1 MNLLPNLVLHNEMG
15 STYSIKDLEHLTGIK
30 AHTLRIW
37 EQRYGIVVP
46 QRTDT
51 NIRYYTDDDLKT
63 LLNVAVLIQK
73 GWRISKV
80 ADLSRDNLNKEV
92 LNLALKDGHFPSQIT
107 RLLQATIDLDEP
119 TFTAILD
126 ACIHEM
132 GENETF
138 TKIIGG
144 FIHQVGV
151 LWQTDAIGV
160 AHEHFASNLI
170 KQKLYTA
177 LDRLPAYVASA
188 KNPGYLVFLPD
199 QEMHEL
205 GLLYVHY
212 ILKSKGESVTYLGQS
227 VPLEYLQ
234 PLLSEK
240 GRWKAVV
247 SIWTTQPDT
256 ESRDAYWE
264 SFEPMLSG
272 VPFWVSGIGSH
283 EWSGK
288 GVLNHARVFPDLRS
302 LCERLL
308 ESISTS

>member
-1 MNLLPNLVLHNEMG
+1 MG

-30 AHTLRIW
+30 PHTLRIW
-37 EQRYGIVVP
+37 EQRYNIVIP
-46 QRTDT
+46 KRTET
-51 NIRYYTDDDLKT
+51 NIRFYTDDDLKR

-80 ADLSRDNLNKEV
+80 ADLSRSELNKQV
-92 LNLALKDGHFPSQIT
+92 LDLALNDGHYPSQIA

-132 GENETF
+132 GEDETF
-138 TKIIGG
+138 TKIVGG

-170 KQKLYTA
+170 KQKLYSA
-177 LDRLPAYVASA
+177 LDRLPARVATA
-188 KNPGYLVFLPD
+188 ENPGYLVFLAD

-212 ILKSKGESVTYLGQS
+212 ILKAQGQSVVYLGQS
-227 VPLEYLQ
+227 VPLIFLK
-234 PLLSEK
+234 PLLEDA
-240 GRWKAVV
+240 GRWKAII
-247 SIWTTQPDT
+247 SIWTTHPDNDN
-256 ESRDAYWE
+256 RDAYWTQLQE
-264 SFEPMLSG
+264 MIGET
-272 VPFWVSGIGSH
+272 PFWVTGIGSH
-283 EWSGK
+283 EWVGK
-288 GVLNHARVFPDLRS
+288 GVRQDAMVYTNLQTLSEALKSQIVIN
-302 LCERLL
+302 
-308 ESISTS
+308 

>member
-1 MNLLPNLVLHNEMG
+1 MEGMG

-51 NIRYYTDDDLKT
+51 NIRYYTDEDLKT

-80 ADLSRDNLNKEV
+80 ADLSRESLNKEV
-92 LNLALKDGHFPSQIT
+92 LDLALNDGHFPSQIT

-138 TKIIGG
+138 TKIVGG

-177 LDRLPAYVASA
+177 LDRLPAYVASQ
-188 KNPGYLVFLPD
+188 KNPGYLVYLPD

-212 ILKSKGESVTYLGQS
+212 ILKAKGESVVYLGQS
-227 VPLEYLQ
+227 VPLEYLE
-234 PLLSEK
+234 PLLREV
-240 GRWKAVV
+240 GRWKSVV
-247 SIWTTQPDT
+247 SIWTTNPDIDRR
-256 ESRDAYWE
+256 ESYWE
-264 SFEPMLSG
+264 QLEPMLAG
-272 VPFWVSGIGSH
+272 VPFWVSGIGTH
-283 EWSGK
+283 EWPGK
-288 GVLNHARVFPDLRS
+288 GVKQDARVFPDLRS
-302 LCERLL
+302 LCEGLL
-308 ESISTS
+308 EPATTH

>member
-1 MNLLPNLVLHNEMG
+1 MG

-37 EQRYGIVVP
+37 EQRYSIVVP

-51 NIRYYTDDDLKT
+51 NIRYYTDEDLKT

-80 ADLSRDNLNKEV
+80 ADLSREDLNREV
-92 LNLALKDGHFPSQIT
+92 LNLALNDGHYPSQIT

-138 TKIIGG
+138 TKIVGG

-177 LDRLPAYVASA
+177 LDGLPAYVASP

-212 ILKSKGESVTYLGQS
+212 ILKAQGESVVYLGQS

-240 GRWKAVV
+240 GRWKTVV

-264 SFEPMLSG
+264 KLEPMLSG
-272 VPFWVSGIGSH
+272 VPFWVTGIGSH
-283 EWSGK
+283 DWQGQ
-288 GVLNHARVFPDLRS
+288 GLRVNAMVFPDLRS
-302 LCERLL
+302 LCEGLL
-308 ESISTS
+308 NPAVTS

>member
-1 MNLLPNLVLHNEMG
+1 MG

-51 NIRYYTDDDLKT
+51 NIRFYTDEDLKT

-80 ADLSRDNLNKEV
+80 ADLSREDLNKEV
-92 LNLALKDGHFPSQIT
+92 LNLALNDGHFPSQIT

-138 TKIIGG
+138 TKIVGG

-177 LDRLPAYVASA
+177 LDKLPAYVASP

-212 ILKSKGESVTYLGQS
+212 ILKAKGESVVYLGQS

-240 GRWKAVV
+240 GRWKSVV

-256 ESRDAYWE
+256 ESRESYWE
-264 SFEPMLSG
+264 KLEPMLSG
-272 VPFWVSGIGSH
+272 VPFWVTGIGSH
-283 EWSGK
+283 DWQGI
-288 GVLNHARVFPDLRS
+288 GLQGNALVFPDLRS
-302 LCERLL
+302 LCEGLL
-308 ESISTS
+308 HPVVNS

>member
-1 MNLLPNLVLHNEMG
+1 MG

-37 EQRYGIVVP
+37 EQRYGIVMP
-46 QRTDT
+46 ERTET
-51 NIRYYTDDDLKT
+51 NIRYYTDEDLKT

-80 ADLSRDNLNKEV
+80 ADLNRAELNKQV
-92 LNLALKDGHFPSQIT
+92 LDLALNDGHYPSQIA

-138 TKIIGG
+138 TKIVGG

-177 LDRLPAYVASA
+177 LDKLPAQVASVE
-188 KNPGYLVFLPD
+188 NPGYLVFLAD

-212 ILKSKGESVTYLGQS
+212 ILKAQGQSVVYLGQS
-227 VPLEYLQ
+227 VPLEYLA
-234 PLLSEK
+234 PLLKER

-247 SIWTTQPDT
+247 SIWTTNPDND
-256 ESRDAYWE
+256 SRHNYWLQLE
-264 SFEPMLSG
+264 EMLG
-272 VPFWVSGIGSH
+272 GTPFWVSGIGSH
-283 EWSGK
+283 EWDGK
-288 GVLNHARVFPDLRS
+288 GLEHTAKVYPDLRS
-302 LCERLL
+302 LCEALHAL
-308 ESISTS
+308 EVTA

>member
-1 MNLLPNLVLHNEMG
+1 MG

-37 EQRYGIVVP
+37 EQRYNIVIP
-46 QRTDT
+46 QRTET
-51 NIRYYTDDDLKT
+51 NIRFYTDDDLKT

-80 ADLSRDNLNKEV
+80 ADLSRSELNKQV
-92 LNLALKDGHFPSQIT
+92 LDLALNDRHYPSQIA

-132 GENETF
+132 GEDETF
-138 TKIIGG
+138 TKIVGG

-170 KQKLYTA
+170 KQKLYSA
-177 LDRLPAYVASA
+177 LDRLPARVATA
-188 KNPGYLVFLPD
+188 ENPGYLVFLAD

-212 ILKSKGESVTYLGQS
+212 ILKAQGQSVVYLGQS
-227 VPLEYLQ
+227 VPLIFLK
-234 PLLSEK
+234 PLLEDA
-240 GRWKAVV
+240 GRWKAII
-247 SIWTTQPDT
+247 SIWTTHPDNDN
-256 ESRDAYWE
+256 RDAYWTQLQE
-264 SFEPMLSG
+264 MIGET
-272 VPFWVSGIGSH
+272 PFWVTGIGSH
-283 EWSGK
+283 EWVGK
-288 GVLNHARVFPDLRS
+288 GVRQDAMVYPNLQTLSEALKSQIAIN
-302 LCERLL
+302 
-308 ESISTS
+308 